1 MSQPRARVK
10 PSERCDMDSEI
21 ELSISCNDCV
31 RRGTPDC
38 ADCLVS
44 FVIGEVPEELTM
56 TSADADIVQLFS
68 AQGLLPRLKFQTR
81 SLPSA

>member
-1 MSQPRARVK
+1 MSHTLTRVWRR
-10 PSERCDMDSEI
+10 ERCEMTNDI

-44 FVIGEVPEELTM
+44 FVLGETPDELIM
-56 TSADADIVQLFS
+56 TSRDAEVVQLFT
-68 AQGLLPRLKFQTR
+68 AQGMMPRLKFQHR
-81 SLPSA
+81 SSEEL

>member
-1 MSQPRARVK
+1 MSQTLVRVGGR
-10 PSERCDMDSEI
+10 ERCEMTNDI

-44 FVIGEVPEELTM
+44 FVLGETPDELTM
-56 TSADADIVQLFS
+56 TSRDAEVVQLFT
-68 AQGLLPRLKFQTR
+68 AQGMMPRLKFQHR
-81 SLPSA
+81 SSDDS